1 MKASETEKL
10 CASILAH
17 ERDQERTADC
27 AKRFVSWLAGDTFEH
42 TSVKFWRL
50 CVDVCVWHG
59 IQYQPRRK
67 FRGKCMFP

>member
-42 TSVKFWRL
+42 TCKVL
-50 CVDVCVWHG
+50 EVMCGCVCVAWHTVSATSK
-59 IQYQPRRK
+59 IQ
-67 FRGKCMFP
+67 GKVYVP